1 MAESRKRQLD
11 DQETEDEVPLY
22 YHLELFFGDAIYI
35 PRDKLQ
41 SLLVRA
47 TRTVPMTLMKPWRH
61 LRNLIEAWEKY
72 QIQTCPNQEQGL
84 EEMEKVYNPLH
95 AGHCSYSQ
103 FQNEESL
110 CMMCFPLETT
120 EKLRQFVTTLSEDSS
135 KGPPSTESL
144 PSHSTHEELHSHTS
158 TSYTTAAGAMA
169 HADVLSSLASS
180 DDQIARQFG
189 LQAPVHGTSTIS
201 SSISIVS
208 PEYWNTL
215 KWEEM
220 IGVATLEMKFWDNS
234 KVLDTSPGE
243 FWKYCT
249 RNFRIQLHVT
259 TPMEVRRAVETLTRY
274 AQERVQSAENV
285 QKERRKNPSTTGYA
299 KTPYRR

>member
-1 MAESRKRQLD
+1 
-11 DQETEDEVPLY
+11 
-22 YHLELFFGDAIYI
+22 
-35 PRDKLQ
+35 
-41 SLLVRA
+41 
-47 TRTVPMTLMKPWRH
+47 MTLMKPWRH
-61 LRNLIEAWEKY
+61 LRSLIKAWEKY
-72 QIQTCPNQEQGL
+72 QIQMCPNQDQGL

-95 AGHCSYSQ
+95 AGHCSYTQ

-110 CMMCFPLETT
+110 CTMCFPLETT
-120 EKLRQFVTTLSEDSS
+120 EKLRQFVMTLSEDSN
-135 KGPPSTESL
+135 KDPPSTKSQ
-144 PSHSTHEELHSHTS
+144 PSHSTHEEPPYHTS
-158 TSYTTAAGAMA
+158 TSYTTAAGATA
-169 HADVLSSLASS
+169 HADVLFSLASS

-189 LQAPVHGTSTIS
+189 LQTPAHGTSTIS

-208 PEYWNTL
+208 PDYWNTL
-215 KWEEM
+215 KWEEA

-234 KVLDTSPGE
+234 KVLDTSPAE

-259 TPMEVRRAVETLTRY
+259 TPMEVRRAVETLTKY